1 MTQQETIWGWF
12 YLIVQ
17 IFVLP
22 TLLEFANAV
31 LPVKLTASELAFTR
45 YLLNFLAALWIFH
58 NYLGKNMDQVH
69 HHPAYFFQAVIL
81 GFVAYWA
88 CGYAME
94 KVMGLLYPGFS
105 NANDASIAA
114 LAKNGF
120 YLTVVGTVILVPL
133 AEECFYRG
141 LIFRGLYGKS
151 PWAAYIISIAVFAAV
166 HVIGYIGSLS
176 WLDLLICFL
185 QYVPAGLCLAWAY
198 AKSDTIFAPVLI
210 HATINAVA
218 ALKLR

>member
-12 YLIVQ
+12 YLLLQ
-17 IFVLP
+17 LLVLP
-22 TLLEFANAV
+22 TLLEFVNAM
-31 LPVKLTASELAFTR
+31 LPVRLTVTELVFSR
-45 YLLNFLAALWIFH
+45 YLLNFLAVLWIFH

-94 KVMGLLYPGFS
+94 KVMGLLYPGFQ
-105 NANDASIAA
+105 NANDNSIAA
-114 LAKNGF
+114 LARSGF
-120 YLTVVGTVILVPL
+120 YLTAVGTVILVPL

-141 LIFRGLYGKS
+141 LIFRGLYSRS
-151 PWAAYIISIAVFAAV
+151 PWAAYIISIAAFAAA
-166 HVIGYIGSLS
+166 HVIGYIGSYS
-176 WLDLLICFL
+176 ILDLVICFL
-185 QYVPAGLCLAWAY
+185 QYLPAGLCLAWAY

-210 HATINAVA
+210 HSIINAVA
-218 ALKLR
+218 VSRLR